1 MGLESVDEYV
11 DRWVGTKNFTTEFK
25 TKRDS
30 IAHSEFEE
38 IVTAVLLSEDFK
50 SSVRA
55 FKINDKEIWV
65 EVKSRGRG
73 IPWTFRL
80 SFDDDG
86 RISGNYRPV
95 FVTYDTA
102 NIWRNIGSVI
112 HNRIISARYLKRIN
126 GELISMLWI

>member
-30 IAHSEFEE
+30 IAQSEFEE